1 MSAVVD
7 TPSERETRLG
17 RGRGR
22 VFSPGA
28 FVELEIALPD
38 WARPALRKTDLDVIL
53 MIDAPGADCG
63 LEPVIALDFGTPG
76 SAPLLRWQIDGVA
89 AARGGVRLR
98 LPRGLRKLWLRPHN
112 GPFVA
117 RDFACRLMPA
127 SVARPRGERLLFEVR
142 AGDEAGI
149 GSLKTR
155 PSLLDATARASHYM
169 ELDTLTGRFRTL
181 TADPHIE
188 FDLKIPLGKG
198 WWRIDADMAAPD
210 AARPRI
216 YFADDQKYFEHHSAE
231 LTLRRSGR
239 FTGYICL
246 SGSTARVRFD
256 PSCRLGDSGNLQR
269 LSLHPVSPAAVA
281 REAVRPSIWSAT
293 RSARAS
299 RALLRRLFDPAADT
313 GHWPLP
319 LRMPDEEAGKAG
331 DAEAYASW
339 IARHD
344 YHPARDDPHYM
355 SALRQLDEAPL
366 VSVIM
371 PVYKTPV
378 ELLDA
383 AIKSVRAQL
392 YSNWELCIADDA
404 SGSPELDTR
413 LRYWMKTDRRI
424 KVAFRE
430 TNGNISA
437 ATNSAFAMAQG
448 EWVALLDHD
457 DVLRPHALA
466 ELVLTAA
473 RKPDAQIIYSDEDK
487 LDEDG
492 QRYGP
497 YFKPDFSPCLFYGQ
511 NYLNHLTAHRAAN
524 IRAVGGW
531 REGFEGSQDYD
542 LNLRILE
549 RVGADAVVHI
559 PKVLY
564 HWRAVA
570 GSTAVAVSE
579 KSYAWEAGKRA
590 LEEHFARLKLPA
602 TVGQV
607 EELPYYRIDWPA
619 PSPEPLV
626 SLIIPTRDRGELV
639 EMCVESIL
647 GLSTYQ
653 NYEILIVDNQSTMPE
668 TFALFDRL
676 QEKDSRVRVLT
687 YNKPFNFSAINNF
700 AARQARGYII
710 GLVNNDIE
718 VITPDW
724 LEQMV
729 SLAIRDE
736 IGCVGAMLYYPDDRI
751 QHAGVVIGI
760 GGVAGH
766 SHKYLERG
774 TQGYFAR
781 LKLVHDVSAVTGACL
796 LVRRAVYEAVGGLN
810 EEHLTIAFNDIDFC
824 LKVRAAGYRNVFTPR
839 AELYHHESVSRG
851 HEDTNDKRK
860 RFQRE
865 AEYMIKNW
873 ATHTAVDPFYSP
885 HLSRDYEDFRISD
898 N

>member
-1 MSAVVD
+1 MD

-22 VFSPGA
+22 VFSAGA

-38 WARPALRKTDLDVIL
+38 WARPALRKADIDVIL
-53 MIDAPGADCG
+53 MIDSPGADRI

-76 SAPLLRWQIDGVA
+76 SAPLLRWHIDGMA
-89 AARGGVRLR
+89 AAHGGVRLR
-98 LPRGLRKLWLRPHN
+98 LPRGLKRLWLRPHT

-117 RDFACRLMPA
+117 RDFTCRLMPA
-127 SVARPRGERLLFEVR
+127 SVLRPRRERLLFEVL

-169 ELDTLTGRFRTL
+169 ELDTHTGRFRTL

-188 FDLKIPLGKG
+188 FDLNMPLGKG

-231 LTLRRSGR
+231 LTLRQSGR
-239 FTGYICL
+239 FTGFVCL
-246 SGSTARVRFD
+246 YDSTARVRFD
-256 PSCRLGDSGNLQR
+256 PSCRLGESGNLQR

-293 RSARAS
+293 RGARAS
-299 RALLRRLFDPAADT
+299 RALVRRLFDPAADT

-331 DAEAYASW
+331 DTEAYANW

-355 SALRQLDEAPL
+355 SALRQLDDAPL
-366 VSVIM
+366 VSVVM

-457 DVLRPHALA
+457 DMLRPHALA

-487 LDEDG
+487 LDEEG

-602 TVGQV
+602 TVGQI
-607 EELPYYRIDWPA
+607 EELPYYRIDWPT

-653 NYEILIVDNQSTMPE
+653 NYEILIVDNQSSMRE

-700 AARQARGYII
+700 AARQARGDII

-729 SLAIRDE
+729 SLAVKDE
-736 IGCVGAMLYYPDDRI
+736 VGCVGAMLYYPDDRI

-774 TQGYFAR
+774 AQGYFAR

-796 LVRRAVYEAVGGLN
+796 LVRRAVYEEVGGLN

-873 ATHTAVDPFYSP
+873 ATHNAIDPFYSP
-885 HLSRDYEDFRISD
+885 HLSRDYEDFRISES
-898 N
+898 